1 MGKIPVPVSSLFFHQ
16 CLHQEG
22 VNFLAFSVP
31 SGTHMVCL
39 FSVRNGKIDFQK
51 LSLSLADGA
60 VDDIVLVGGFVV
72 IRQYADLIT
81 ETDFVFL

>member
-1 MGKIPVPVSSLFFHQ
+1 
-16 CLHQEG
+16 
-22 VNFLAFSVP
+22 
-31 SGTHMVCL
+31 MVCL